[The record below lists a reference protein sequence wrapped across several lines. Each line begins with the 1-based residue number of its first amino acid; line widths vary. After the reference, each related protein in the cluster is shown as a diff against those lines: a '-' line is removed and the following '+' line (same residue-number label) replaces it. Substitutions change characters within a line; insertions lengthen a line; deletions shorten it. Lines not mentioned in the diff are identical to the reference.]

1 MEQYGN
7 SGVFSVSNLYV
18 YASVPAAQNYFN
30 YLDFYR
36 DHSVSGGKG
45 KVKGLTCASQL
56 VSRLLAEHYSGCDN

>member
-1 MEQYGN
+1 MEHYGN

-45 KVKGLTCASQL
+45 ISEGADVCLPTCKPAVCRALQW
-56 VSRLLAEHYSGCDN
+56 V